1 MPEAGE
7 VNRVV
12 ANTCMTIYHHCH
24 QGGLMPGRKAVTVR
38 ILQPRL
44 RNLMRARHCKSQSE
58 LINTLLAEEEE
69 RLKSHGILR
78 ETEGKLKLTHVNDR
92 LL

>member
-1 MPEAGE
+1 MA
-7 VNRVV
+7 
-12 ANTCMTIYHHCH
+12 
-24 QGGLMPGRKAVTVR
+24 GRKAVTVR

-58 LINTLLAEEEE
+58 LINALLAEEEE
-69 RLKSHGILR
+69 RLKSHRALR
-78 ETEGKLKLTHVNDR
+78 KTEGKLKRTQVNDR

>member
-1 MPEAGE
+1 MA
-7 VNRVV
+7 
-12 ANTCMTIYHHCH
+12 
-24 QGGLMPGRKAVTVR
+24 GRKAVTVR

-44 RNLMRARHCKSQSE
+44 RNLMRARHCKSQAE

-78 ETEGKLKLTHVNDR
+78 ETERKLKRTQVDDR